1 MPMFTIV
8 GGVNGAGK
16 SSLSGVLKDCLDD
29 LGVIVDPDKITAQLG
44 GDEYAGGQAAVA
56 RLQGCLAQRIDFT
69 EESTLSGSFSRKMAR
84 AARDAG
90 YTVRLYYV
98 GLDTAEESIQ
108 RIANRVAHGG
118 HDIASEDVQR
128 RFARR
133 FRDLGKLLPL
143 CNEATFYDNGN
154 GFRWLHFTATAN
166 CCPPPTRRLPG
177 WFSCGKSWGNAE
189 PAPRRKFLPVLP
201 GMAFHTARPGMP
213 DHLRLTKA

>member
-1 MPMFTIV
+1 MPTFTIV

-29 LGVIVDPDKITAQLG
+29 LGVIVDPDRLTAQHG

-56 RLQGCLAQRIDFT
+56 KLQDCLTQGIDFT

-84 AARDAG
+84 AARDKG

-98 GLDTAEESIQ
+98 GLDTAEESVR
-108 RIANRVAHGG
+108 RIANRVARGG
-118 HDIASEDVQR
+118 HDIPTQDVER

-143 CNEATFYDNGN
+143 CNEATFYDNDN
-154 GFRWLHFTATAN
+154 GFRVVAFYRNGELLPATDTPPVWLTDL
-166 CCPPPTRRLPG
+166 RREL
-177 WFSCGKSWGNAE
+177 A
-189 PAPRRKFLPVLP
+189 L
-201 GMAFHTARPGMP
+201 
-213 DHLRLTKA
+213 

>member
-1 MPMFTIV
+1 MPTFTIV

-29 LGVIVDPDKITAQLG
+29 LGVIVDPDRLTAQHG

-56 RLQGCLAQRIDFT
+56 KLQDCLAQGIDFT

-84 AARDAG
+84 AARDKG

-98 GLDTAEESIQ
+98 GLDTAEESVR
-108 RIANRVAHGG
+108 RIANRVARGG
-118 HDIASEDVQR
+118 HDIPTQDVER

-143 CNEATFYDNGN
+143 CNEATFYDNDN
-154 GFRWLHFTATAN
+154 GFRVVAMSLWPNHSWISFMGTPCLSSRLAQEW
-166 CCPPPTRRLPG
+166 RR
-177 WFSCGKSWGNAE
+177 SWKRIF
-189 PAPRRKFLPVLP
+189 RRP
-201 GMAFHTARPGMP
+201 
-213 DHLRLTKA
+213 

>member
-1 MPMFTIV
+1 MPTFTIV

-29 LGVIVDPDKITAQLG
+29 LGVIVDPDKLTAQYG

-56 RLQGCLAQRIDFT
+56 KLQDCLARGIDFT

-84 AARDAG
+84 AARDKG

-98 GLDTAEESIQ
+98 GLDTAEESVR
-108 RIANRVAHGG
+108 RIANRVARGG
-118 HDIASEDVQR
+118 HNIASRDVKR

-143 CNEATFYDNGN
+143 CNEATFYDNDN
-154 GFRWLHFTATAN
+154 GFRVVAFYRNGELLPATDTPPVWLTEL
-166 CCPPPTRRLPG
+166 RREL
-177 WFSCGKSWGNAE
+177 A
-189 PAPRRKFLPVLP
+189 L
-201 GMAFHTARPGMP
+201 
-213 DHLRLTKA
+213 

>member
-29 LGVIVDPDKITAQLG
+29 LGVIVDPDKLTAQLG
-44 GDEYAGGQAAVA
+44 GDEYAGGQAAVEK
-56 RLQGCLAQRIDFT
+56 LQSCLEQRIDFT

-84 AARDAG
+84 AARNAG

-98 GLDTAEESIQ
+98 GLDTAQESIQ

-118 HDIASEDVQR
+118 HDIAAHDVER

-133 FRDLGKLLPL
+133 FRDLAKLLPL
-143 CNEATFYDNGN
+143 CNEATFYDNNN
-154 GFRWLHFTATAN
+154 GFRVVAFYRNGEIVTATET
-166 CCPPPTRRLPG
+166 PPAWLLELRRGITL
-177 WFSCGKSWGNAE
+177 
-189 PAPRRKFLPVLP
+189 
-201 GMAFHTARPGMP
+201 
-213 DHLRLTKA
+213 

>member
-56 RLQGCLAQRIDFT
+56 RLQDCLAQRIDFT
-69 EESTLSGSFSRKMAR
+69 EESTLSGSFSRKMVR

-98 GLDTAEESIQ
+98 GLDTAKESIQ

-118 HDIASEDVQR
+118 HNIASEDVER

-154 GFRWLHFTATAN
+154 GFRVVAFYRNGELLSATDTPPAWLAQ
-166 CCPPPTRRLPG
+166 
-177 WFSCGKSWGNAE
+177 
-189 PAPRRKFLPVLP
+189 
-201 GMAFHTARPGMP
+201 
-213 DHLRLTKA
+213 LRQELGL

>member
-1 MPMFTIV
+1 MPTFTIV

-29 LGVIVDPDKITAQLG
+29 LGVIVDPDKLTDQYG

-56 RLQGCLAQRIDFT
+56 KLQDCLARGIDFT

-84 AARDAG
+84 AARDKG

-98 GLDTAEESIQ
+98 GLDTAEESVR
-108 RIANRVAHGG
+108 RIANRVARGG
-118 HDIASEDVQR
+118 HNIASRDVKR

-143 CNEATFYDNGN
+143 CNEATFYDNDN
-154 GFRWLHFTATAN
+154 GFRVVAFYRNGELLPATDTPPAWLTEL
-166 CCPPPTRRLPG
+166 RREL
-177 WFSCGKSWGNAE
+177 A
-189 PAPRRKFLPVLP
+189 L
-201 GMAFHTARPGMP
+201 
-213 DHLRLTKA
+213 

>member
-1 MPMFTIV
+1 MGSTPTISAKSLRNLPEGIFVCAMPTFTIV

-29 LGVIVDPDKITAQLG
+29 LGVIVDPDRLTAQHG

-56 RLQGCLAQRIDFT
+56 KLQDCLAQGIDFT

-84 AARDAG
+84 AARDKG

-98 GLDTAEESIQ
+98 GLDTAEESVR
-108 RIANRVAHGG
+108 RIANRVARGG
-118 HDIASEDVQR
+118 HDIPTQDVER

-143 CNEATFYDNGN
+143 CNEATFYDNDN
-154 GFRWLHFTATAN
+154 GFRVVAFYRNGELLPATDTPPVWLTDL
-166 CCPPPTRRLPG
+166 RREL
-177 WFSCGKSWGNAE
+177 A
-189 PAPRRKFLPVLP
+189 L
-201 GMAFHTARPGMP
+201 
-213 DHLRLTKA
+213 